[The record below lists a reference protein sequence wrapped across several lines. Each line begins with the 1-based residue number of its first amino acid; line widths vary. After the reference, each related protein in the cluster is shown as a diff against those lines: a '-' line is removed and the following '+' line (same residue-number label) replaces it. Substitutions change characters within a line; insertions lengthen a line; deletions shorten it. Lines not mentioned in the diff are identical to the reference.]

1 MHSLSPSFRAP
12 LLFEGLLNNIGVLY
26 SSQIYKN
33 LTLAAHEKGKVA
45 FLVVNGISLASL

>member
-26 SSQIYKN
+26 SSQIYN